1 MNLSHRMKTTQWFE
15 KMTSFLLVLLL
26 LNACQPPVQPVSPVQ
41 ENYPFAT
48 ATEAKSTSTPPPL
61 PSSTPETQ
69 ATQTPGQSNTADL
82 PHPLDPT
89 GNNPMSPLERLLL
102 NALELQLAIHLP
114 EHPQQV
120 TLYRRQPETL
130 TEEGAVAL
138 FQKMGID
145 GPVSRRTAE
154 AGNAIFTASG
164 QGYTMNVDSDSP
176 PFFVFGRGDPSVAP
190 GTQPF
195 EERKQLAEGF
205 LQAHQLPDF
214 PYRIEP
220 VYGPYGQNQAVAVAQ
235 LVDNIPLYQGRSPWI
250 WLAFDDQGQLF
261 NLVFQKL
268 QLVPDGQIALRP
280 VGAVWDDLQAHRLEN
295 KVMLR
300 ILSNEEWQGDPSAQK
315 ATIHEAELVYFAAN
329 TGGMWVGSIPA
340 DSPIRLV
347 LPVWRFTGQL
357 TDGTSIEILTEVT
370 AGAQGEVSQH
380 TAAETSTADDS
391 PWPTGMIKANAGDE
405 TVNVRNGPG
414 AIYDRVGTLANGE
427 TVTITGR
434 SPQWEWWRIQSDGLE
449 GWVYSAFLVVDSAAG
464 IPCVEQKAG
473 DCAISGLPAEHDQ
486 AIASIRAFRNQDD
499 LALTFG
505 GETPN
510 PNADMRDS
518 LVYRDNEGGEYLV
531 DKEKLQVVF
540 WMPQAPAHSGSTKTV
555 EELRALA
562 LTFAY
567 HQSQRLALDASSLTF
582 TQMTKDGSN
591 YAFRWEDQSITG
603 HMMTPFLQVVI
614 RSDGEIVQFMHT
626 LDIWAE

>member
-1 MNLSHRMKTTQWFE
+1 MKQSHRMKTTQWFG

-26 LNACQPPVQPVSPVQ
+26 LSACQPLVQRVSPAQ
-41 ENYPFAT
+41 ENHPFAT
-48 ATEAKSTSTPPPL
+48 ATEATSTSTPTPL
-61 PSSTPETQ
+61 PSSTPETK
-69 ATQTPGQSNTADL
+69 AIGPLVESNMADL

-89 GNNPMSPLERLLL
+89 GNNPMTPLERLLL

-120 TLYRRQPETL
+120 PLYRRQPETL

-176 PFFVFGRGDPSVAP
+176 PFFVFGRGDPSVEP

-214 PYRIEP
+214 PYRVEP
-220 VYGPYGQNQAVAVAQ
+220 VYGPYGENQAVAVAQ
-235 LVDNIPLYQGRSPWI
+235 MIDNIPLYQGRSPWI
-250 WLAFDDQGQLF
+250 WLAFDGQGQLF
-261 NLVFQKL
+261 NMVFQKL

-280 VGAVWDDLQAHRLEN
+280 VGEVWGDLQAHRLEN
-295 KVMLR
+295 KAMLR
-300 ILSNEEWQGDPSAQK
+300 VLSNEEWQGDPWEQK
-315 ATIHEAELVYFAAN
+315 ATIHEAELLYFAGN

-340 DSPIRLV
+340 ESPIRLV

-357 TDGTSIEILTEVT
+357 IDGTAIEILAEAA
-370 AGAQGEVSQH
+370 AGVQGEASQPV
-380 TAAETSTADDS
+380 ALETSIADGS
-391 PWPTGMIKANAGDE
+391 TLPAGTINANAGDE

-414 AIYDRVGTLANGE
+414 VIFDRIGTLANGE
-427 TVTITGR
+427 TVHITGR
-434 SPQWEWWRIQSDGLE
+434 SPQWEWWRIQTDELE
-449 GWVYSAFLVVDSAAG
+449 GWVYFAFLTIDSAAG
-464 IPCVEQKAG
+464 IPCVEQNAG
-473 DCAISGLPAEHDQ
+473 DCATSGLPPEHDQ
-486 AIASIRAFRNQDD
+486 AIASIQAFRNQRE
-499 LALTFG
+499 LNLTYG

-518 LVYRDNEGGEYLV
+518 LVYRDDEGGEYLV

-540 WMPQAPAHSGSTKTV
+540 WMPQATADSRSTKNV

-567 HQSQRLALDASSLTF
+567 RQSPRLAQNASSLTF

-591 YAFRWEDQSITG
+591 YGFRWEDQDSTG
-603 HMMTPFLQVVI
+603 HIMTPFLQVVI
-614 RSDGEIVQFMHT
+614 RTDGEIVQYMNT
-626 LDIWAE
+626 LDVFNP